1 MIVADLTDERGG
13 LPSASAAPRWVPCTA
28 SFQLE
33 RTFKA
38 RDKTTQS
45 KNRGTKIHK
54 SLEVSQLRNLNHS
67 DAICAERIMYH
78 EGRLVDKYN
87 MEGAAIIRE
96 QRYWVMADEEKVFSA
111 RIDSIHLTK
120 KLALV
125 INYKTGFYP
134 QEKIDLDWQC
144 AAEAVCVWQN
154 LNCDA
159 VLVAKIHP
167 NTHPGYQARMCDEET
182 LERLAERLE
191 SSALEAVSDTPKF
204 KPGPMQCQWCL
215 GKKLGICMA
224 YLEWRNSNDGIR

>member
-1 MIVADLTDERGG
+1 MIVADPTDEREG

-33 RTFKA
+33 RAYKH
-38 RDKTTQS
+38 RDRPTPS

-54 SLEVSQLRNLNHS
+54 SLEVSQIANLNHS

-78 EGRLVDKYN
+78 EGRLVDKHN
-87 MEGAAIIRE
+87 LEGADVIRE
-96 QRYWVMADEEKVFSA
+96 QRYWVMVDGKRAFSA

-125 INYKTGFYP
+125 INYKTGFYE

-144 AAEAVCVWQN
+144 AAEAVCAWAN
-154 LNCDA
+154 LKCDA

-167 NTHPGYQARMCDEET
+167 NTHPGYQARMCDGKT
-182 LERLAERLE
+182 LERLAKRLK
-191 SSALEAVSDTPKF
+191 SSAVEAVSRRPKF

-224 YLEWRNSNDGIR
+224 YQEWSQENAQ